1 MLEEENERWHFFK
14 RSDGVLSPNNFDDR
28 IIYYEWRNGNV
39 TITWPITKE
48 QRDAI
53 LEDIKSK
60 EKKALEEAIKKI
72 ERDGK

>member
-1 MLEEENERWHFFK
+1 M
-14 RSDGVLSPNNFDDR
+14 SVGVFSKGVMECSVPNNFDDG
-28 IIYYEWRNGNV
+28 IIYDEWKNGNV

-72 ERDGK
+72 ERDDK